1 MSDKPDGKSW
11 LSMRVLTLAIIL
23 AAAYPISATL
33 MAYLNKIRALGDA
46 VEKAIQTSGDRMSI
60 LAEWGDGT
68 TNLIFYSAILL
79 TGLAFEIMGFRLV
92 ASGFRAP
99 TSTVLFQWG
108 EKKFQITQV
117 VPGVAIAFI
126 GGCLVIAGFYLIHPH
141 ALDSGDNRERE
152 IREVECTYLSA
163 DGRGP
168 EVWVLTVYGNG
179 HGLLQVEWPHSRT
192 VLFMMK
198 PRIRDLLDA
207 LARCDVRHLPSEIG
221 QGYMHEESRRI
232 KIRTSTFEKTI
243 EIHTK
248 VDESEEQARCVMG
261 LWRSAV
267 MISQDAQKT
276 R

>member
-1 MSDKPDGKSW
+1 MSDKLDGKSW

-23 AAAYPISATL
+23 AAAYPISATF
-33 MAYLNKIRALGDA
+33 MAHLNTIRALGDA
-46 VEKAIQTSGDRMSI
+46 VDNAQRGVRTSI

-108 EKKFQITQV
+108 EKKIRITQV
-117 VPGVAIAFI
+117 VPGVAIACF
-126 GGCLVIAGFYLIHPH
+126 GGCLVIAGFYLIHSDEN
-141 ALDSGDNRERE
+141 ASASGDMRERD
-152 IREVECTYLSA
+152 IREVECTYLSG
-163 DGRGP
+163 DVGTEGW
-168 EVWVLTVYGNG
+168 ELTVYGNG
-179 HGLLQVEWPHSRT
+179 HGLLNVIWPHSRT

-198 PRIRDLLDA
+198 TSIRDLLSA
-207 LARCDVRHLPSEIG
+207 LARCDVRHLPSDLGQEYKHGEI
-221 QGYMHEESRRI
+221 RRI

-243 EIHTK
+243 DLHGK
-248 VDESEEQARCVMG
+248 SDESEENARCVMG
-261 LWRSAV
+261 AWRSAV
-267 MISQDAQKT
+267 MISQDAQKI